1 MFASVDRS
9 LVNTPSVMGM
19 LNNYSHMIVP
29 EPLTQE
35 DIEWA
40 ASNDWMVAECG
51 FLIEETKKYLVFAG
65 RKGDYQEDNVPKFG
79 SIMKIPK
86 TWVRK
91 RVDLTEH
98 TE

>member
-1 MFASVDRS
+1 MK
-9 LVNTPSVMGM
+9 TEK
-19 LNNYSHMIVP
+19 Y
-29 EPLTQE
+29 PLIYLEWCDAIESQAGWQE
-35 DIEWA
+35 VGTIDEWA

-51 FLIEETKKYLVFAG
+51 FLIEETKEYLIFAG

-91 RVDLTEH
+91 RVDLTKH
-98 TE
+98 TK